1 MNKFADLQNHWL
13 GAKEIGWASMMQI
26 VQGVGGDRFNPNG
39 ELTGEQAVLTFYR
52 AMQRI
57 QSEKDGAL
65 GLL

>member
-39 ELTGEQAVLTFYR
+39 ELTVEQAILTFYR

-57 QSEKDGAL
+57 QSEKDGSL